1 MRSLFLVCLVAC
13 ALAGCGRLAV
23 SSHAPAP
30 SAPLK
35 GPILVTG
42 IVGDPFH
49 GAPPA
54 VTGSTPAREALLAA
68 VRGDEPGLKRI
79 LQKGVDLDAL
89 DPAAGMTPLHIAV
102 EMGKDGLNA
111 ARLLLGAGA
120 NPNIQMKNDG
130 PTPLYD
136 AVAANDA
143 DMVELLLKHGAIADV
158 YDRGTG
164 SSLVSMAAV
173 EDQARI
179 LRALIAARADV
190 NHADQFGVTPLH
202 LATSK
207 GYANCIELLGGAGA
221 DVNARTKKG
230 VSVLEVAERR
240 PDRAEIV
247 ALLKNIGAK

>member
-1 MRSLFLVCLVAC
+1 M
-13 ALAGCGRLAV
+13 
-23 SSHAPAP
+23 
-30 SAPLK
+30 
-35 GPILVTG
+35 
-42 IVGDPFH
+42 
-49 GAPPA
+49 
-54 VTGSTPAREALLAA
+54 
-68 VRGDEPGLKRI
+68 
-79 LQKGVDLDAL
+79 
-89 DPAAGMTPLHIAV
+89 
-102 EMGKDGLNA
+102 
-111 ARLLLGAGA
+111 
-120 NPNIQMKNDG
+120 
-130 PTPLYD
+130 
-136 AVAANDA
+136 AANDA

-240 PDRAEIV
+240 RTGPRSLRCLKISGRSRRMKGKKMINIQIFEIRNNV
-247 ALLKNIGAK
+247 KGK